1 MPKNKSVSG
10 PKKTVQVKVKIPFTS
25 TSFMSIILISLLL
38 SIGYSGYLGVKSLW
52 NFTHP
57 KFEISTDAFR
67 VLPAIFKS
75 GTLPTLPVPVQ
86 PNDVPVDPAK
96 SQSFIQNVN
105 TFKTDFRIKF
115 PGSQLLAISDNDVLN
130 MGYSF
135 CSAKNKSIADGKTF
149 NREEVIAAYQA
160 KFVVQYPTVKG
171 LSEYLTGIGN
181 AAFDHL
187 CGGI

>member
-1 MPKNKSVSG
+1 
-10 PKKTVQVKVKIPFTS
+10 
-25 TSFMSIILISLLL
+25 MSIILIALMF

-57 KFEISTDAFR
+57 KFEISADAFR
-67 VLPAIFKS
+67 VLPELFKS
-75 GTLPTLPVPVQ
+75 GALPSMPVPVQ
-86 PNDVPVDPAK
+86 PRDVAVDDSKTQA
-96 SQSFIQNVN
+96 FIQSVN
-105 TFKTDFRIKF
+105 TFKTDFRTKF
-115 PGSQLLAISDNDVLN
+115 PGSMLLNISDNDVLN

-149 NREEVIAAYQA
+149 NREEVVAAYQA